1 MPTPR
6 KLTPGQ
12 EKEVA
17 LLYLCG
23 LDVEP
28 IQKQYPVSDATI
40 RGSIVG
46 KRSREWQDPLVEF
59 YRQTDPRQK
68 ERNSIHFYLS
78 SQYQGFEQV
87 PEADLVR
94 SQKGGTTIYEII
106 QRELFEPKTERHLIK
121 LEDFFRPSNGFE
133 KMLAVVFGE
142 RDQVGEVY
150 HSFFLPLL
158 HESYQR
164 KDSKENNLIGKSA
177 YQAYHKI
184 VQKIKGGGLAWTP
197 KKREFVE
204 ESLKTLSE
212 REQKVLA
219 ERFGFYSKA
228 KTLEEVSAEQ
238 GYTRERIRQI
248 EAKALRRL
256 RHPSRSK
263 PLKFVKGLVTDAD
276 IDAYQVQHH
285 ETQEK
290 EQWYQKLYPEIREN
304 VIREVSLSPSLLKEV
319 QEVSQELGISHLS
332 RAIDELELSVRAAN
346 CLSNANIKTV
356 GDLVQRTESE
366 LLRSKNFGRKSLK
379 EIKEVLAEM
388 SLCLGMNF
396 GK

>member
-1 MPTPR
+1 MPTHR

-40 RGSIVG
+40 RNSIVG
-46 KRSREWQDPLVEF
+46 KRSREWHDPLIEF

-68 ERNSIHFYLS
+68 ERNSIHFYLA
-78 SQYQGFEQV
+78 SQDQSFDQV
-87 PEADLVR
+87 PEANLVR
-94 SQKGGTTIYEII
+94 SLKSGTTIYEII
-106 QRELFEPKTERHLIK
+106 QKELFEPKIDRHIIK
-121 LEDFFRPSNGFE
+121 LEDFFTPSNGFE
-133 KMLAVVFGE
+133 KMLAVVFREWYHIG
-142 RDQVGEVY
+142 GVY

-158 HESYQR
+158 YESYQK

-177 YQAYHKI
+177 YQAYQKI
-184 VQKIKGGGLAWTP
+184 VQKIKEGGLAWTP

-204 ESLKTLSE
+204 ETLKTLSE

-248 EAKALRRL
+248 EAKALHRL
-256 RHPSRSK
+256 RNPSRSK
-263 PLKFVKGLVTDAD
+263 PLKFVNGLVTDAD
-276 IDAYQVQHH
+276 IDAYQVQHR

-290 EQWYQKLYPEIREN
+290 EQWYQKLYQEIRES
-304 VIREVSLSPSLLKEV
+304 VIREVSLSPSLLRQVK
-319 QEVSQELGISHLS
+319 EVSQELGIPHLS
-332 RAIDELELSVRAAN
+332 KPVEELELSVRAAN

-356 GDLVQRTESE
+356 GDLVQRTETE

-388 SLCLGMNF
+388 SLCLGMNL